1 MVAWFAGTRYEL
13 TALQRH
19 SSTAKHARRHET
31 HAVTADPW
39 FEKIEPANNW
49 NRLLLAF
56 PRRNKAQ
63 LSFQQHSSCE
73 RKLTHEPLLT
83 AAKLPSGLLYLWFPV
98 CIETTTS
105 AFVLPITMLH
115 NPVTVRCSIQA
126 TQSVESCA
134 LPSIK
139 KAAILHRTY
148 STAIHL
154 RNVLPP
160 SLSFRTFFFTQLS
173 CTSNIYIY
181 I

>member
-19 SSTAKHARRHET
+19 TSTAKHAGRHET
-31 HAVTADPW
+31 HAMTADPR
-39 FEKIEPANNW
+39 FEKIEPANDW

-115 NPVTVRCSIQA
+115 NPVTVRCSVQA

-134 LPSIK
+134 LSSTK
-139 KAAILHRTY
+139 KLQFYTVTY
-148 STAIHL
+148 SNGGH
-154 RNVLPP
+154 PP
-160 SLSFRTFFFTQLS
+160 SQRACSPKTLRCVLYATVLHM
-173 CTSNIYIY
+173 Y
-181 I
+181 